1 MEGFHYYKDK
11 GNDGDMINKI
21 EELLEEYK
29 QSRCND
35 TIKKIIKLTD
45 SLTEEELIPLSECL
59 LLLLYL
65 LVDEDNDTAIDLFV
79 SSKCADVVYS
89 FLDDPQKAKDFDLKY
104 HCQGL
109 SPMGMAVKLGHASAI
124 RSLMNHYYF
133 DLSALYLDNRKES
146 SALDIALENDH
157 DSPDFLVFLIENDQ
171 TITFESVY
179 KLYRMGKKEFVHSLI
194 ITQVETQFKENFIK
208 TIQKNA
214 IDCCHNPLYDSA
226 TLTEIIDDISN
237 LYHFY
242 PISCPSDQDL
252 DCHIQ
257 KRVLFSCNE
266 TIRSAEVCQF
276 FLFELDEIYGVRLV
290 TNLHTYLLQI
300 DYERHCCEWYGGYI
314 VCEDDLDDF
323 IGADLL
329 EIYLTDTCLNTH
341 IVDRINLIQNCHNSC
356 DYHNIQFINLRT
368 SKGLLQFVV
377 YNCHNGYY
385 GHDVTVK
392 IDDKTLY
399 NTII

>member
-1 MEGFHYYKDK
+1 MNHQIKEW
-11 GNDGDMINKI
+11 
-21 EELLEEYK
+21 LEEYK
-29 QSRCND
+29 HCRSKD
-35 TIKKIIKLTD
+35 TINKIIKLTD
-45 SLTEEELIPLSECL
+45 SMTEEELTLSAEWL
-59 LLLLYL
+59 LSLLYI
-65 LVDEDNDTAIDLFV
+65 LVEEDNDTAIDRFV
-79 SSKCADVVYS
+79 NSKCADVVYS

-109 SPMGMAVKLGHASAI
+109 SPMGMAVILGHASAI

-133 DLSALYLDNRKES
+133 DLSALYIDNSKKS

-157 DSPDFLVFLIENDQ
+157 YSPDFLVFLIEEDQ

-194 ITQVETQFKENFIK
+194 KTQVETQFEEHFIK
-208 TIQKNA
+208 AIQKKA
-214 IDCCHNPLYDSA
+214 IDCCHNPSYDSA
-226 TLTEIIDDISN
+226 TLTEIIDDISM
-237 LYHFY
+237 LYHLY
-242 PISCPSDQDL
+242 PISCLSDQNF
-252 DCHIQ
+252 DCHTQ
-257 KRVLFSCNE
+257 KRVLISCNE
-266 TIRSAEVCQF
+266 TIRKAEVYHF
-276 FLFELDEIYGVRLV
+276 FLYELNEIYGIELV

-300 DYERHCCEWYGGYI
+300 DEQRNCCEAYGGFI
-314 VCEDDLDDF
+314 ICEDDLNDF

-341 IVDRINLIQNCHNSC
+341 IVDRINLMQNCHNSC
-356 DYHNIQFINLRT
+356 HYHNVQFINLRT

-385 GHDVTVK
+385 GHDVTIKMENK
-392 IDDKTLY
+392 ILY